1 MLGTPTER
9 NPNGDMKQLVVTVFV
24 PVTECF
30 VREAKT
36 EGQIAAQLV
45 RDNLE
50 QVA

>member
-1 MLGTPTER
+1 MIDTPTER
-9 NPNGDMKQLVVTVFV
+9 NPNGDIKQLVVVVSV

-30 VREAKT
+30 VREVKT

-45 RDNLE
+45 RNNVE